1 MLDEEID
8 CPRDRDLQV
17 PNQHREGEFLGGV
30 GFAGGVVFAEFPV
43 KVVFAEFPGGT
54 SAVNGR
60 QEFGLQKG

>member
-54 SAVNGR
+54 SG
-60 QEFGLQKG
+60 